1 MNEKNR
7 INLQRIIGQTRA
19 SVDRE
24 REQQV
29 SAQSYSP
36 EAEGFAAGAAGTEE
50 VYSEEAGADVAQS
63 WSSNPD
69 YSGYQTSPYPSS
81 TPSRTTSAMSTTKNV
96 LSSDVE
102 IKGSLKFSNDLVIDG
117 HIEGEV
123 TSDNGSLTVGEN
135 AYIKGEIKTQRV
147 TIFGKVEGN
156 VTVSERCEI
165 KANSEVLGDI
175 AATTLTMEEG
185 AIFSGQSRV
194 GRAAATSGSGKTA
207 PAASHAAA
215 ATA

>member
-1 MNEKNR
+1 MNEKSR
-7 INLQRIIGQTRA
+7 INLQRIIGQSRA

-29 SAQSYSP
+29 AAQSYAAEP
-36 EAEGFAAGAAGTEE
+36 EAYASGAAGTEE
-50 VYSEEAGADVAQS
+50 VYTEEAGADVAQS
-63 WSSNPD
+63 WSSTPD
-69 YSGYQTSPYPSS
+69 YSNYQASNYAAPTPPRTNSP
-81 TPSRTTSAMSTTKNV
+81 MSTTKNV

-135 AYIKGEIKTQRV
+135 AYVKGEIKTQRV

-194 GRAAATSGSGKTA
+194 GRAAATSGSAKTA
-207 PAASHAAA
+207 VASASKVSAGA
-215 ATA
+215 